1 MKIYILFKKAVPSGI
16 IKDQVDIKKDIC
28 EITRSVIG
36 GSDISVYIASEKNI
50 SADIDIRLDTVI
62 QNTNNEAA
70 LLNSYK
76 LTVFNRLKTSD
87 HSLEDAEVR
96 AIIDTNYHP
105 KIEYKNAAPNNIKTN
120 AKNVETNSHV
130 AETDYEERAKIYT
143 PTDPDYTFDR
153 VILPQQVIDNIESS
167 LNILLYEN
175 KVFNEWGLKVI
186 QPHPVSA
193 LSFFGPSGT
202 GKTMAAEAIA
212 NKLHK
217 KILKVSYADIE
228 SKFHGEGPKQVK
240 AIFLAAEKNNAVLFI
255 DEADSLLSKRL
266 TNVTDGSGQAINSM
280 RSQLL
285 ICLEQFKGI
294 VIFATNLVVNYDQA
308 FRTRLKSVEFILPD
322 LECREKIWNVHILP
336 VNNNGLNIPL
346 AEDVD
351 TKALAEQF
359 EFCGREIRKAV
370 VTACVKAAMENR
382 NLVSQQDFINACETI
397 KEEEASLENADD
409 HTKKVT
415 FTDKEKNL
423 ISQTIKSNRNRPYR
437 RSRNY

>member
-1 MKIYILFKKAVPSGI
+1 MNIYIIFKNSVPQELSPCLPAV
-16 IKDQVDIKKDIC
+16 KRDAA
-28 EITRSVIG
+28 EIVRSVMG
-36 GSDISVYIASEKNI
+36 FDEVNVYIASLEGLDT
-50 SADIDIRLDTVI
+50 DIDIRLDAAPA
-62 QNTNNEAA
+62 NSHDKAA
-70 LLNSYK
+70 LLNSLK
-76 LTVFNRLKTSD
+76 NVLFNRLKRNAPSISEFTVN
-87 HSLEDAEVR
+87 AF
-96 AIIDTNYHP
+96 IDTSYRPN
-105 KIEYKNAAPNNIKTN
+105 IEYSESSDDEKESPASDSAA
-120 AKNVETNSHV
+120 
-130 AETDYEERAKIYT
+130 AEIDYEERAKMYT

-153 VILPQQVIDNIESS
+153 VILPQQVLDNIENS

-175 KVFNEWGLKVI
+175 KVFDEWGLKVI

-212 NKLHK
+212 NKLGK

-228 SKFHGEGPKQVK
+228 SKYHGEGPKQVK

-308 FRTRLKSVEFILPD
+308 FRTRLKSVEFIQPD
-322 LECREKIWNVHILP
+322 AESREKIWNVHILP
-336 VNNNGLNIPL
+336 VNDNGLKIPL

-370 VTACVKAAMENR
+370 VTACVNAAMECR
-382 NLVSQQDFINACETI
+382 DTVGQQDFINACEAI
-397 KEEEASLENADD
+397 LKEEESLKNAGDY
-409 HTKKVT
+409 TGKSK
-415 FTDKEKNL
+415 FNDKEKQL
-423 ISQTIKSNRNRPYR
+423 IGQVIKAKMKSER
-437 RSRNY
+437 RRARLF